1 MLYNTPLLLWITQEL
16 WIIQYPEI
24 TETDSHPCTHFS
36 IISLS
41 NMKGTIRDEHYNRR
55 TSNVFIS
62 TGRLLHNIFNNHPNS
77 ANNNNLFHCWDFT
90 FIAHTFPRMNFIGD
104 FSLCNSFFLS
114 RKSQLLPFARKVL
127 GFGKMLRQHKTKA
140 FVMVRIMPNWNKN
153 SSRALQAHYRKIN
166 LPELYQKKNLAN
178 NHQGYKN
185 KNHSYHNHLQFYSYS
200 FSYSI

>member
-1 MLYNTPLLLWITQEL
+1 MNIT
-16 WIIQYPEI
+16 I
-24 TETDSHPCTHFS
+24 
-36 IISLS
+36 
-41 NMKGTIRDEHYNRR
+41 DEHRMSSFRR
-55 TSNVFIS
+55 VDSCTTFLTIILTVQIITIYFIAEIS
-62 TGRLLHNIFNNHPNS
+62 RLLHT
-77 ANNNNLFHCWDFT
+77 LFHVWILLET
-90 FIAHTFPRMNFIGD
+90 FLFVIP
-104 FSLCNSFFLS
+104 FFLS